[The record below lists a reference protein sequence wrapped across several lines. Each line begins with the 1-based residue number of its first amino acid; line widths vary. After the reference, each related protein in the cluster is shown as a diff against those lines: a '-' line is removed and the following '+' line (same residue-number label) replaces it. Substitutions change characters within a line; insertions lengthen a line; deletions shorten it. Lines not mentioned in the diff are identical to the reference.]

1 MPFFRRAAC
10 AACVFLLPFA
20 GASAL
25 AQEPTGWSK
34 DWYLTL
40 GGMGFQAPRYQ
51 GDDQRRLT
59 FSPVIALGRGQRPV
73 FVSRNDSPSVM
84 LLGAGGFH
92 AGLVGRFVPSQR
104 ESRSDDLKGLGSV
117 KWGLEAGGF
126 AELYPVEGIRVRGE
140 VRQGVRAHHGV
151 VADLALDGYSD
162 LVPGLQVSGG
172 PRITWASK
180 DYKSTYFGVSDSQS
194 QASGLAP
201 FDPQSGLHAM
211 GVGAAISWKSTDRL
225 TIGSFAEYRRLM
237 GDAADSSLV
246 RERGSRNQV
255 MVGVTATYT
264 FGYVPGARP

>member
-1 MPFFRRAAC
+1 MFFSRAAFV
-10 AACVFLLPFA
+10 AVF
-20 GASAL
+20 ASVSMAVPAR
-25 AQEPTGWSK
+25 AQEGHWWK

-40 GGMGFQAPRYQ
+40 GGMGFQAPKYQ
-51 GDDQRRLT
+51 GDDRRGLS
-59 FSPVIALGRGQRPV
+59 FSPVVALGRGERPA
-73 FVSRNDSPSVM
+73 FVSRNDSPSMM

-92 AGLVGRFVPSQR
+92 AGVVGRFVPSRR
-104 ESRSDDLKGLGSV
+104 ESRSEDLQGLGSV

-140 VRQGVRAHHGV
+140 VRQGIRAHDGV

-172 PRITWASK
+172 PRITLASK
-180 DYKSTYFGVSDSQS
+180 GYQKTYFGVSDAQS
-194 QASGLAP
+194 LASGLAP
-201 FDPQSGLHAM
+201 DDPQGGLHAM

-246 RERGSRNQV
+246 QERGSRNQI
-255 MVGVTATYT
+255 MVGVSATYT
-264 FGYVPGARP
+264 FGYVPGAAP